1 MKNILLLVTDLANSD
16 LNTLLM
22 SIVIIMLIFK
32 FIDKTINGNDND
44 RRK

>member
-1 MKNILLLVTDLANSD
+1 MKNNFLFADTFPSSD

-32 FIDKTINGNDND
+32 FIDKTINGNGNE
-44 RRK
+44 R

>member
-1 MKNILLLVTDLANSD
+1 MKNIYLLAETFPNSD

-32 FIDKTINGNDND
+32 FIDKTINGNGNE
-44 RRK
+44 R